1 MSPSRPP
8 TRSSSSS
15 SRGRISSSAPL
26 TRGLRTG
33 RRGVSDPHAIRPRNR
48 KCLGGPRLFK
58 WLRQTNGTDRGS
70 LHPQPSAPSEDKFF
84 KLVEK
89 VSTLGEGQ
97 SVLGRT
103 LSKVLIRVE
112 SIQSQ
117 AQSDFS
123 ALHTEI
129 RRLSAPLE
137 DLFSLADALNQL
149 DEQLR
154 EPGIC
159 VFSTEELAATP
170 LGKLAAQA
178 SGDEPSIRAQDM
190 RRVLDSA
197 FSRLDRH
204 LALHG
209 VTRVGV
215 PGQTLDAHG
224 LRAAKVL
231 REGDVVVYRRLGP
244 AAGPIEA
251 QSVSEQNGPPVQP
264 LRCRGALDG
273 PAASLADGPMA
284 NGLDDHNALQGG
296 LSGIDD

>member
-1 MSPSRPP
+1 M
-8 TRSSSSS
+8 
-15 SRGRISSSAPL
+15 
-26 TRGLRTG
+26 
-33 RRGVSDPHAIRPRNR
+33 
-48 KCLGGPRLFK
+48 FK

-159 VFSTEELAATP
+159 VFSAEELAATP

-209 VTRVGV
+209 VTRIGV

-224 LRAAKVL
+224 LRAVDVIDTEDFPDGTIASVVRCGFLRGAKVL

-296 LSGIDD
+296 LSGIDDLGN